1 MRQNELIL
9 FYEYF
14 TTRINH
20 LENDYIQ
27 LNNNMRVKDY
37 RYCDELDFLELMLVK
52 KQLEY
57 TIQMFYELRILL
69 NLNLR

>member
-1 MRQNELIL
+1 MRQSELVL

-37 RYCDELDFLELMLVK
+37 RYCDELDFLELMLIK
-52 KQLEY
+52 KQLQY

-69 NLNLR
+69 NLR

>member
-1 MRQNELIL
+1 MRKRELIL

-37 RYCDELDFLELMLVK
+37 RHCDELDFLELMLVK

-69 NLNLR
+69 NLR

>member
-1 MRQNELIL
+1 MRQRELIL

-27 LNNNMRVKDY
+27 LNNNMRVKEY
-37 RYCDELDFLELMLVK
+37 ANCDALDFLELMLVK
-52 KQLEY
+52 TKLDY
-57 TIQMFYELRILL
+57 TVCMFYELRILL
-69 NLNLR
+69 NLI

>member
-57 TIQMFYELRILL
+57 TIQMFYELRI
-69 NLNLR
+69 